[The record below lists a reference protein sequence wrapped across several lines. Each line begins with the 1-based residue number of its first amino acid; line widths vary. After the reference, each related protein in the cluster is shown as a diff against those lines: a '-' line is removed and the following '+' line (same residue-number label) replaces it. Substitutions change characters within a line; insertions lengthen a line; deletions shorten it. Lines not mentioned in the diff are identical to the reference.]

1 MGRLRGCVTDVCGVQ
16 ELLQGQ
22 DQLTTSVRHAHRA
35 DGWFNM
41 LWTYL
46 SIAFANVVF
55 QGLLNIHV
63 LLDNPFGDH
72 CSKFPL
78 RSHVVELLNSSR
90 TLLARADM
98 LPQMFTDIF
107 GDGGTPDGVE
117 QPLPSA
123 AADSRDP
130 VRPPLPL
137 CLPRPRSAMHAVRAL
152 RR

>member
-1 MGRLRGCVTDVCGVQ
+1 M
-16 ELLQGQ
+16 
-22 DQLTTSVRHAHRA
+22 SVRHAHRA

-41 LWTYL
+41 LWTYM

-107 GDGGTPDGVE
+107 GDGGGDWDGRGDADH
-117 QPLPSA
+117 PLPSA
-123 AADSRDP
+123 AAASREP
-130 VRPPLPL
+130 VRSLRLP
-137 CLPRPRSAMHAVRAL
+137 CSR
-152 RR
+152 

>member
-1 MGRLRGCVTDVCGVQ
+1 M
-16 ELLQGQ
+16 
-22 DQLTTSVRHAHRA
+22 SVRHAHRA

-41 LWTYL
+41 LWTYM

-107 GDGGTPDGVE
+107 GDGGGDGDGRGDADH
-117 QPLPSA
+117 PLPSA
-123 AADSRDP
+123 AAASREP
-130 VRPPLPL
+130 VRSLRLP
-137 CLPRPRSAMHAVRAL
+137 CSR
-152 RR
+152 

>member
-1 MGRLRGCVTDVCGVQ
+1 M
-16 ELLQGQ
+16 
-22 DQLTTSVRHAHRA
+22 TTAVRHAHRA

-41 LWTYL
+41 LWTYMT
-46 SIAFANVVF
+46 IAFANVVF

-98 LPQMFTDIF
+98 LPAMFSDIF
-107 GDGGTPDGVE
+107 GDGEPPAAAGLTPA
-117 QPLPSA
+117 SA
-123 AADSRDP
+123 GADSRGP
-130 VRPPLPL
+130 VRPPQP
-137 CLPRPRSAMHAVRAL
+137 CTAQRPAL
-152 RR
+152 T